1 MRYLSRIILIQSAHV
16 PYAEIN
22 LDGNVHFIGTQ
33 GVGKTTLLRAILF
46 FYNADKLKLGIQK
59 EKKPFDAFY
68 FEYPNSYIIY
78 EVMRENGPFFIVA
91 FKYQGRVAF
100 RFVDTGYRKE
110 YFVNS
115 IGEVYSDWSAIKN
128 AIGKDVYCSG
138 IVDIYENYRDII
150 YGNRR
155 AVKPQMYRFA
165 LSESSNYQNIPR
177 TIQNVFMNSKLDA
190 DEIKRTII
198 SSLDDDEAFVDLT
211 YYRSQVAS
219 FEQQFKDISVWYKK
233 DARGQVEIRNLAD
246 KVNAKYRDLL
256 ALGASIRETCS
267 QLRYAF
273 RRDSEALPEILHSLT
288 EHSEEYNRQMR
299 LISEEE
305 GKHNKQQQELNREIG
320 ALDGKLKEIKKLR
333 ARYESIEIQK
343 IIQLV
348 ESEEGL
354 KAQVEGYR
362 SEKDILSKTS
372 EDISLR
378 YKLLLDQL
386 RLTYKEQIN
395 VVSLRKNTL
404 KADHDKAI
412 VAAQEHQV
420 RAKDSVLVQY
430 EADLSAVKEA
440 LLSINLEQERLK
452 ARLDSIVKSRPLQ
465 DKVDEIRELIRNQ
478 EQLSAAK
485 NQEKVHIKFVEET
498 LIKDCEKE
506 LEKLESEYQA
516 KIRVLK
522 SESEHLQKQVDH
534 YNDLLKKSDG
544 SLYQWLEDNMPHWK
558 DNIGMIAD
566 EESILYNTGLS
577 PKKSKDGGS
586 SFYGVSLDLSSVQR
600 EILSP
605 SDCMTKVSELKA
617 KIDALRN
624 EERRLYE
631 ENESDRS
638 AVQKKYNLKL
648 RSEKDKLHDVEVILS
663 SIPTSVKNLNVRL
676 SDALAEES
684 IVKDREKA
692 TVLAQLDASQAQLSG
707 MLQQEKNLQEQ
718 KSAKL
723 TRLEKE
729 LRNRVKEIQD
739 VYDEQL
745 SELTATE
752 NKLEKE
758 YGAKAEEIALRQQG
772 ELKGNGV
779 DIEAFDEISRRISS
793 LETVLRRIND
803 SRKDYYAYQTHKA
816 ELFDREPEM
825 KQNKSNLETK
835 LRDLE
840 GKFAM
845 RHQQLKARATIIS
858 DRIGDLKSQQTI
870 IQEGISEYNKFIADQ
885 HFCPME
891 MGLAGELKT
900 NDPLMDVLNRIR
912 GLIIDRRDQKDVFRT
927 CVNKFKGHFSAQ
939 NTFNFK
945 THLESEEDYMEF
957 ARELCDFIDNAKIEE
972 YKTRISDR
980 YGEILQ
986 RVAKEIGYLM
996 EHSHQIEKVIA
1007 DINADFRDKNFTGVI
1022 KKIALR
1028 SRQSNDHLMQLFL
1041 RIYRFVEEYGF
1052 SIGEYNLFSND
1063 KDATTEAIIENLF
1076 AFAKVLTQNDKIKV
1090 LSLSDT
1096 FRLEF
1101 QIIENDND
1109 TGWVEKIANVGSD
1122 GTDILVKAMINIM
1135 LLNVFKTKISR
1146 KFGDF
1151 SLHCMMDEIGK
1162 LHPTNVK
1169 GILEFA
1175 NMRNIRLINSSPMT
1189 YNVSEYKYTYLMSK
1203 DSNSYTSVVPLIA
1216 RI

>member
-1 MRYLSRIILIQSAHV
+1 MRYLNRIVFIHSAHV

-219 FEQQFKDISVWYKK
+219 FEQQFNDISVWYKK

-256 ALGASIRETCS
+256 ALGESIREACS

-320 ALDGKLKEIKKLR
+320 ALDGKLKEVKKLR

-354 KAQVEGYR
+354 KSQVEGYR

-395 VVSLRKNTL
+395 AVSLRKNTL
-404 KADHDKAI
+404 KSEQDNAI
-412 VAAQEHQV
+412 VAAQERQI
-420 RAKDSVLVQY
+420 RAKDSILIQY
-430 EADLSAVKEA
+430 ETDLSAIKET
-440 LLSINLEQERLK
+440 LQSIYPEIERLK
-452 ARLDSIVKSRPLQ
+452 ARLESIEKSHPLQ
-465 DKVDEIRELIRNQ
+465 DKVDDIREQIKTQ
-478 EQLSAAK
+478 EQLSVAK
-485 NQEKVHIKFVEET
+485 TQEKAHVKFVIDT

-506 LEKLESEYQA
+506 LEKIESEYQA
-516 KIRVLK
+516 KIRELK
-522 SESEHLQKQVDH
+522 IGSEDLQKQVDH
-534 YNDLLKKSDG
+534 YNDLLRKSDG
-544 SLYQWLEDNMPHWK
+544 SFYRWLEDNMPHWK

-577 PKKSKDGGS
+577 PKRSKDGGS
-586 SFYGVSLDLSSVQR
+586 SFYGISLDLSSVQR
-600 EILSP
+600 DILSP
-605 SDCMTKVSELKA
+605 ADCVKKVSELQA
-617 KIDALRN
+617 KIEVSKN

-631 ENESDRS
+631 ENEADKSG
-638 AVQKKYNLKL
+638 VQKKCNLKL
-648 RSEKDKLHDVEVILS
+648 RSEKDKLHDIEVILS
-663 SIPTSVKNLNVRL
+663 SIPTRIKNLNVKL
-676 SDALAEES
+676 SDVLAEEAA
-684 IVKDREKA
+684 IKEKEKA
-692 TVLAQLDASQAQLSG
+692 AVQARLDASQEQLSG
-707 MLQQEKNLQEQ
+707 LQQNEKNLQEK

-723 TRLEKE
+723 AKLEKE
-729 LRNRVKEIQD
+729 LKSRVKEIENA
-739 VYDEQL
+739 YISQL
-745 SELTATE
+745 SEVTAM
-752 NKLEKE
+752 EKE
-758 YGAKAEEIALRQQG
+758 IEKEHESKGNEIALRQQE
-772 ELKGNGV
+772 ELKGKGV
-779 DIEAFDEISRRISS
+779 DIKAFDEISRKISS

-835 LRDLE
+835 LRDLD

-845 RHQQLKARATIIS
+845 RHQQLKARAAIIS
-858 DRIGDLKSQQTI
+858 DRISDLKSQQAL
-870 IQEGISEYNKFIADQ
+870 IQDGISQYNQFIADH

-891 MGLAGELKT
+891 MSLAGEHKT
-900 NDPLMDVLNRIR
+900 NDPLMDILNRIR
-912 GLIIDRRDQKDVFRT
+912 GLIVDRRDQKDVFRT
-927 CVNKFKGHFSAQ
+927 CVNRFKGQFSAQ

-945 THLESEEDYMEF
+945 TYLESEEDYMEF
-957 ARELCDFIDNAKIEE
+957 ARDLCDFIDNAKIEE
-972 YKTRISDR
+972 YKT
-980 YGEILQ
+980 
-986 RVAKEIGYLM
+986 
-996 EHSHQIEKVIA
+996 
-1007 DINADFRDKNFTGVI
+1007 
-1022 KKIALR
+1022 
-1028 SRQSNDHLMQLFL
+1028 
-1041 RIYRFVEEYGF
+1041 
-1052 SIGEYNLFSND
+1052 
-1063 KDATTEAIIENLF
+1063 
-1076 AFAKVLTQNDKIKV
+1076 
-1090 LSLSDT
+1090 
-1096 FRLEF
+1096 
-1101 QIIENDND
+1101 
-1109 TGWVEKIANVGSD
+1109 
-1122 GTDILVKAMINIM
+1122 
-1135 LLNVFKTKISR
+1135 
-1146 KFGDF
+1146 
-1151 SLHCMMDEIGK
+1151 
-1162 LHPTNVK
+1162 
-1169 GILEFA
+1169 
-1175 NMRNIRLINSSPMT
+1175 
-1189 YNVSEYKYTYLMSK
+1189 
-1203 DSNSYTSVVPLIA
+1203 
-1216 RI
+1216 

>member
-1 MRYLSRIILIQSAHV
+1 MRYLSRIIFIQSAHV

-46 FYNADKLKLGIQK
+46 FYNADKLKLGIHK

-115 IGEVYSDWSAIKN
+115 IGEVCSDWSAIKN

-256 ALGASIRETCS
+256 ALGASIREACS

-343 IIQLV
+343 IIKLV

-395 VVSLRKNTL
+395 AVSLRKNTL
-404 KADHDKAI
+404 KSERDNAI
-412 VAAQEHQV
+412 VAAQEQQI
-420 RAKDSVLVQY
+420 RAKDSILIQY
-430 EADLSAVKEA
+430 ETDLSAIKES
-440 LLSINLEQERLK
+440 LQSIYPEIERLK
-452 ARLDSIVKSRPLQ
+452 ARLESIEKSHPLQ
-465 DKVDEIRELIRNQ
+465 DKVDDIREQIKTQ

-485 NQEKVHIKFVEET
+485 TQEKAHVKFVIDT

-506 LEKLESEYQA
+506 LEKIESEYQA
-516 KIRVLK
+516 KIRELK
-522 SESEHLQKQVDH
+522 IGSEDLQKQVDH
-534 YNDLLKKSDG
+534 YNDLLRKSDG
-544 SLYQWLEDNMPHWK
+544 SLYRWLEDNMPHWK

-577 PKKSKDGGS
+577 PKRSKDGGS
-586 SFYGVSLDLSSVQR
+586 SFYGISLDLSSVQR
-600 EILSP
+600 DILSP
-605 SDCMTKVSELKA
+605 ADCVKKVSELQA
-617 KIDALRN
+617 KIEVSKN

-631 ENESDRS
+631 ENEADKSG
-638 AVQKKYNLKL
+638 VQKKCNLKL
-648 RSEKDKLHDVEVILS
+648 RSEKDKLHDIEVILS
-663 SIPTSVKNLNVRL
+663 SIPTRIKNLNVRL
-676 SDALAEES
+676 SDVLAEEAA
-684 IVKDREKA
+684 IKEKEKA
-692 TVLAQLDASQAQLSG
+692 AVQARLDASQEQLSG
-707 MLQQEKNLQEQ
+707 LQQNEKNLQEK

-723 TRLEKE
+723 AKLEKE
-729 LRNRVKEIQD
+729 LKSRVKEIENA
-739 VYDEQL
+739 YISQL
-745 SELTATE
+745 SEVTAM
-752 NKLEKE
+752 EKE
-758 YGAKAEEIALRQQG
+758 IEKEHESKENEIALRQQE

-779 DIEAFDEISRRISS
+779 DIDAFDEISRKIGS

-835 LRDLE
+835 LRDLD

-845 RHQQLKARATIIS
+845 RHQQLKARAAIIS
-858 DRIGDLKSQQTI
+858 DRISDLKSKQAL
-870 IQEGISEYNKFIADQ
+870 IQDGISQYNQFIADQ

-891 MGLAGELKT
+891 MSLAGEYKT
-900 NDPLMDVLNRIR
+900 NDPLMDILNRIR
-912 GLIIDRRDQKDVFRT
+912 GLIVDRRDQKDLFRT
-927 CVNKFKGHFSAQ
+927 CVNKFKGQFSAQ

-957 ARELCDFIDNAKIEE
+957 ARDLCDFIDNAKIEE

-986 RVAKEIGYLM
+986 RVA
-996 EHSHQIEKVIA
+996 
-1007 DINADFRDKNFTGVI
+1007 
-1022 KKIALR
+1022 
-1028 SRQSNDHLMQLFL
+1028 
-1041 RIYRFVEEYGF
+1041 
-1052 SIGEYNLFSND
+1052 
-1063 KDATTEAIIENLF
+1063 
-1076 AFAKVLTQNDKIKV
+1076 
-1090 LSLSDT
+1090 
-1096 FRLEF
+1096 
-1101 QIIENDND
+1101 
-1109 TGWVEKIANVGSD
+1109 
-1122 GTDILVKAMINIM
+1122 
-1135 LLNVFKTKISR
+1135 
-1146 KFGDF
+1146 
-1151 SLHCMMDEIGK
+1151 
-1162 LHPTNVK
+1162 
-1169 GILEFA
+1169 
-1175 NMRNIRLINSSPMT
+1175 
-1189 YNVSEYKYTYLMSK
+1189 
-1203 DSNSYTSVVPLIA
+1203 
-1216 RI
+1216 

>member
-1 MRYLSRIILIQSAHV
+1 MRYLSRIVFIQSAHV

-246 KVNAKYRDLL
+246 KVNEKYRDLL
-256 ALGASIRETCS
+256 ALGVSIREACS

-386 RLTYKEQIN
+386 HLTYKEQIN
-395 VVSLRKNTL
+395 AVSLRKNTL
-404 KADHDKAI
+404 KSEQDNAI
-412 VAAQEHQV
+412 VAAQEQQI
-420 RAKDSVLVQY
+420 RAKDSILIQY
-430 EADLSAVKEA
+430 ETDLSAIKET
-440 LLSINLEQERLK
+440 LQSIYPEIERLK
-452 ARLDSIVKSRPLQ
+452 ARLESIEKSHPLQ
-465 DKVDEIRELIRNQ
+465 DKVDDIREQIRTQ

-485 NQEKVHIKFVEET
+485 TQEKAHVKFVIDT

-506 LEKLESEYQA
+506 LEKIESEYHA
-516 KIRVLK
+516 KIRELK
-522 SESEHLQKQVDH
+522 SGSEDLQKQVDH
-534 YNDLLKKSDG
+534 YNDLLRKSDG
-544 SLYQWLEDNMPHWK
+544 SLYRWLEDNMPHWR
-558 DNIGMIAD
+558 DNIGKIAD

-577 PKKSKDGGS
+577 PKRSKDGGS
-586 SFYGVSLDLSSVQR
+586 SFYGISLDLSSVQR
-600 EILSP
+600 DILSP
-605 SDCMTKVSELKA
+605 ADCVKKVSELQA
-617 KIDALRN
+617 KIEVLKN
-624 EERRLYE
+624 EEHRLYE
-631 ENESDRS
+631 ENEADKSG
-638 AVQKKYNLKL
+638 AQKKFNLKL
-648 RSEKDKLHDVEVILS
+648 RSEKDKMHDIEVILS
-663 SIPTSVKNLNVRL
+663 SIPTRVKNLNVRL
-676 SDALAEES
+676 SDVLAEEAA
-684 IVKDREKA
+684 IKEKEKVA
-692 TVLAQLDASQAQLSG
+692 VQARLDASLAQLSD
-707 MLQQEKNLQEQ
+707 LQQNEKNLQEK

-723 TRLEKE
+723 AKLEKE
-729 LRNRVKEIQD
+729 LKSRVKEIENA
-739 VYDEQL
+739 YISQL
-745 SELTATE
+745 SEVTAM
-752 NKLEKE
+752 EKE
-758 YGAKAEEIALRQQG
+758 IDKEYESKENEIALRQQE
-772 ELKGNGV
+772 ELKGKGV
-779 DIEAFDEISRRISS
+779 DIKAFDEISRKISS

-825 KQNKSNLETK
+825 KQNKSNHETK
-835 LRDLE
+835 LRDLD

-845 RHQQLKARATIIS
+845 RHQQLKARAAIIS
-858 DRIGDLKSQQTI
+858 DRISELKSQQAL
-870 IQEGISEYNKFIADQ
+870 IQDGFSQYNQFIADQ

-891 MGLAGELKT
+891 MSLAGEHKT
-900 NDPLMDVLNRIR
+900 NDPLIDLLNRIR
-912 GLIIDRRDQKDVFRT
+912 GLIVDRRDQKDVFRT
-927 CVNKFKGHFSAQ
+927 CVNRFKGQFSAQ

-945 THLESEEDYMEF
+945 TYLESEEDYMEF
-957 ARELCDFIDNAKIEE
+957 ARDLCDFIDNAKIEE

-1028 SRQSNDHLMQLFL
+1028 SRQSNDQLMQLFL
-1041 RIYRFVEEYGF
+1041 RIYRFVEDYGF
-1052 SIGEYNLFSND
+1052 SIGEYNLFSNY

-1076 AFAKVLTQNDKIKV
+1076 AFARVLTQNDKIKA

-1109 TGWVEKIANVGSD
+1109 TGWIEKIANVGSD

-1203 DSNSYTSVVPLIA
+1203 DSDSYTSVVPLIA

>member
-1 MRYLSRIILIQSAHV
+1 MRYLNRIVFIHSAHV

-91 FKYQGRVAF
+91 FKCQGRVAF

-115 IGEVYSDWSAIKN
+115 IGEVCSDWSAIKN

-256 ALGASIRETCS
+256 ALGASIREACS

-343 IIQLV
+343 IIKLV

-395 VVSLRKNTL
+395 AVSLRKNTL
-404 KADHDKAI
+404 KSEQDNAI
-412 VAAQEHQV
+412 VAAQEQQI
-420 RAKDSVLVQY
+420 RAKDSILIQY
-430 EADLSAVKEA
+430 ETDLSVIKET
-440 LLSINLEQERLK
+440 LQSIYPEIERLK
-452 ARLDSIVKSRPLQ
+452 ARLESIEKSHPLQ
-465 DKVDEIRELIRNQ
+465 DKVDDIREQIKTQ

-485 NQEKVHIKFVEET
+485 TQEKAHVKFVIDT

-522 SESEHLQKQVDH
+522 NESEDLQKQVEH

-577 PKKSKDGGS
+577 PKRSKDGGS
-586 SFYGVSLDLSSVQR
+586 SFYGISLDLSSVQR
-600 EILSP
+600 DILSP
-605 SDCMTKVSELKA
+605 ADCVKKVSELQA
-617 KIDALRN
+617 KIEVSKN

-631 ENESDRS
+631 ENEADKSG
-638 AVQKKYNLKL
+638 VQKKCNLKL
-648 RSEKDKLHDVEVILS
+648 RSEKDKLHDIEVILS
-663 SIPTSVKNLNVRL
+663 SIPTRIKNLNVRL
-676 SDALAEES
+676 SDVLAEEAA
-684 IVKDREKA
+684 IKEKEKA
-692 TVLAQLDASQAQLSG
+692 AVQARLDASQEQLSG
-707 MLQQEKNLQEQ
+707 LQQNEKNLQEK

-723 TRLEKE
+723 
-729 LRNRVKEIQD
+729 
-739 VYDEQL
+739 
-745 SELTATE
+745 A
-752 NKLEKE
+752 KLEKE
-758 YGAKAEEIALRQQG
+758 R
-772 ELKGNGV
+772 
-779 DIEAFDEISRRISS
+779 D
-793 LETVLRRIND
+793 TC
-803 SRKDYYAYQTHKA
+803 
-816 ELFDREPEM
+816 
-825 KQNKSNLETK
+825 K
-835 LRDLE
+835 LPW
-840 GKFAM
+840 
-845 RHQQLKARATIIS
+845 H
-858 DRIGDLKSQQTI
+858 
-870 IQEGISEYNKFIADQ
+870 
-885 HFCPME
+885 
-891 MGLAGELKT
+891 
-900 NDPLMDVLNRIR
+900 
-912 GLIIDRRDQKDVFRT
+912 
-927 CVNKFKGHFSAQ
+927 
-939 NTFNFK
+939 
-945 THLESEEDYMEF
+945 
-957 ARELCDFIDNAKIEE
+957 
-972 YKTRISDR
+972 
-980 YGEILQ
+980 
-986 RVAKEIGYLM
+986 
-996 EHSHQIEKVIA
+996 
-1007 DINADFRDKNFTGVI
+1007 
-1022 KKIALR
+1022 
-1028 SRQSNDHLMQLFL
+1028 
-1041 RIYRFVEEYGF
+1041 
-1052 SIGEYNLFSND
+1052 
-1063 KDATTEAIIENLF
+1063 
-1076 AFAKVLTQNDKIKV
+1076 
-1090 LSLSDT
+1090 
-1096 FRLEF
+1096 
-1101 QIIENDND
+1101 
-1109 TGWVEKIANVGSD
+1109 NV
-1122 GTDILVKAMINIM
+1122 T
-1135 LLNVFKTKISR
+1135 
-1146 KFGDF
+1146 
-1151 SLHCMMDEIGK
+1151 
-1162 LHPTNVK
+1162 
-1169 GILEFA
+1169 
-1175 NMRNIRLINSSPMT
+1175 
-1189 YNVSEYKYTYLMSK
+1189 
-1203 DSNSYTSVVPLIA
+1203 
-1216 RI
+1216 

>member
-1 MRYLSRIILIQSAHV
+1 MRYLNRIVFIHSAHV

-128 AIGKDVYCSG
+128 AIGKEVYCSG

-256 ALGASIRETCS
+256 ALGESIREACS

-320 ALDGKLKEIKKLR
+320 ALDGKLKEIKILR

-395 VVSLRKNTL
+395 AVSLRKNTL
-404 KADHDKAI
+404 KSEQDNAI
-412 VAAQEHQV
+412 VAAQERQI
-420 RAKDSVLVQY
+420 RAKDSILIQY
-430 EADLSAVKEA
+430 ETDLSAIKET
-440 LLSINLEQERLK
+440 LQSIYPEIERLK
-452 ARLDSIVKSRPLQ
+452 ARLESIEKSHPLQ
-465 DKVDEIRELIRNQ
+465 DKVDDIREQIKTQ

-485 NQEKVHIKFVEET
+485 TQEKAHVKFVIDT

-506 LEKLESEYQA
+506 LEKIESEYQA
-516 KIRVLK
+516 KIRELK
-522 SESEHLQKQVDH
+522 IGSEDLQKQVDH
-534 YNDLLKKSDG
+534 YNDLLRKSDG
-544 SLYQWLEDNMPHWK
+544 SLYRWLEDNIPHWK

-577 PKKSKDGGS
+577 PKRSKDGGS
-586 SFYGVSLDLSSVQR
+586 SFYGISLDLSSVQR
-600 EILSP
+600 DILSP
-605 SDCMTKVSELKA
+605 ADCVKKVSELQA
-617 KIDALRN
+617 KIEVSKN

-631 ENESDRS
+631 ENEADKSG
-638 AVQKKYNLKL
+638 VQKKCNLKL
-648 RSEKDKLHDVEVILS
+648 RSEKDKLHDIEVILS
-663 SIPTSVKNLNVRL
+663 SIPTRIKNLNVRL
-676 SDALAEES
+676 SDVLAEEAA
-684 IVKDREKA
+684 IKEKEKA
-692 TVLAQLDASQAQLSG
+692 AVQARLDASQEQLSG
-707 MLQQEKNLQEQ
+707 LQQNEKNLQEK

-723 TRLEKE
+723 AKLEKE
-729 LRNRVKEIQD
+729 LKSRVKEIENA
-739 VYDEQL
+739 YISQL
-745 SELTATE
+745 SEVTAI
-752 NKLEKE
+752 EKE
-758 YGAKAEEIALRQQG
+758 IEKEHESKGNEIALRQQE
-772 ELKGNGV
+772 ELKGKGV
-779 DIEAFDEISRRISS
+779 DIKAFDEISRKISS

-835 LRDLE
+835 LRDLD

-845 RHQQLKARATIIS
+845 RHQQLKARAAIIS
-858 DRIGDLKSQQTI
+858 DRISDLKSQQAL
-870 IQEGISEYNKFIADQ
+870 IQDGISQYNQFIADQ

-891 MGLAGELKT
+891 MSLAGEHKT
-900 NDPLMDVLNRIR
+900 NDPLMDILNRIR
-912 GLIIDRRDQKDVFRT
+912 GLIVDRRDQKDVFRT
-927 CVNKFKGHFSAQ
+927 CVNRFKGQFSAQ

-945 THLESEEDYMEF
+945 TYLESEEDYMEF
-957 ARELCDFIDNAKIEE
+957 ARDLCDFIDNAKIEE

-996 EHSHQIEKVIA
+996 DHSYQIEKVIA

-1028 SRQSNDHLMQLFL
+1028 SRQSNDQLMQLFL

-1052 SIGEYNLFSND
+1052 SIGEYNLFSSD

-1076 AFAKVLTQNDKIKV
+1076 AFARVLIQNDKIKA

-1109 TGWVEKIANVGSD
+1109 TGWIEKIANVGSD

-1203 DSNSYTSVVPLIA
+1203 DANSYTSVVPLIA

>member
-1 MRYLSRIILIQSAHV
+1 MRYLSRIVFIQSAHV

-100 RFVDTGYRKE
+100 RFVDTGYMKE

-128 AIGKDVYCSG
+128 EIGKDVYSSG

-219 FEQQFKDISVWYKK
+219 FEHQFKDISVWYKK
-233 DARGQVEIRNLAD
+233 DSRGQVEIRNLAD

-256 ALGASIRETCS
+256 ALGVSIREACS

-273 RRDSEALPEILHSLT
+273 GRDSEALPEILHTLT
-288 EHSEEYNRQMR
+288 EQSEEYNRQIR

-305 GKHNKQQQELNREIG
+305 GKHNKQQQDINREIG

-333 ARYESIEIQK
+333 AHYESIEIQK

-362 SEKDILSKTS
+362 SERDILSKTS

-386 RLTYKEQIN
+386 NLTHREQLN
-395 VVSLRKNTL
+395 VVSLRKNML
-404 KADHDKAI
+404 ESEHDKAI
-412 VAAQEHQV
+412 IAAHQQQV
-420 RAKDSVLVQY
+420 RAKDYVLVQY
-430 EADLSAVKEA
+430 ETDSHAVNEA
-440 LLSINLEQERLK
+440 MHSTYLELERLK
-452 ARLDSIVKSRPLQ
+452 ARLDLIEKSHPMQ
-465 DKVDEIRELIRNQ
+465 DKVEDIREQIRIQ

-485 NQEKVHIKFVEET
+485 TQEKAHVKFVIDT
-498 LIKDCEKE
+498 LMKDCHKE
-506 LEKLESEYQA
+506 LEKIESGYQA
-516 KIRVLK
+516 RIRELK
-522 SESEHLQKQVDH
+522 SESEDLLRQVDH
-534 YNDLLKKSDG
+534 YSILLKKSDG
-544 SLYQWLEDNMPHWK
+544 SLYQWLEGNMPHWR

-577 PKKSKDGGS
+577 PMKSKNGGS

-600 EILSP
+600 DILSP
-605 SDCMTKVSELKA
+605 SDCMNKVSELKA
-617 KIDALRN
+617 KIEALKN
-624 EERRLYE
+624 EEHRLYE
-631 ENESDRS
+631 ENETYKSG
-638 AVQKKYNLKL
+638 VQKKYNLRL
-648 RSEKDKLHDVEVILS
+648 RSEKDKLHDIEVILS
-663 SIPTSVKNLNVRL
+663 SIPTIVKNLNVRL
-676 SDALAEES
+676 SDALAEETA
-684 IVKDREKA
+684 VKEKEKA
-692 TVLAQLDASQAQLSG
+692 AVQAQLDASQAQLSG
-707 MLQQEKNLQEQ
+707 LQQKEKNIQEQ
-718 KSAKL
+718 KIARL
-723 TRLEKE
+723 TKLEKE
-729 LRNRVKEIQD
+729 LKGRLKEIQTIH
-739 VYDEQL
+739 DEKL
-745 SELTATE
+745 FEMKAME
-752 NKLEKE
+752 KELEKE
-758 YGAKAEEIALRQQG
+758 YESKANEIALRQQE
-772 ELKGNGV
+772 ELKGSGV
-779 DIEAFDEISRRISS
+779 DIKAFDEISRKISS
-793 LETVLRRIND
+793 VEALLRRISD
-803 SRKDYYAYQTHKA
+803 SRKEYYAYLTHKA

-825 KQNKSNLETK
+825 KRNKSDLETK
-835 LRDLE
+835 LHDLD

-845 RHQQLKARATIIS
+845 RHQQLKAKSAIIS
-858 DRIGDLKSQQTI
+858 DRIADLKSKQAM
-870 IQEGISEYNKFIADQ
+870 IQEGISQFNQFIADQ

-891 MGLAGELKT
+891 MSLAGELKT

-912 GLIIDRRDQKDVFRT
+912 GLIVDRRDQKDIFRT
-927 CVNKFKGHFSAQ
+927 CVNRFKGQFTAQ

-945 THLESEEDYMEF
+945 TYLESEEDYMEF
-957 ARELCDFIDNAKIEE
+957 ARDLCDFIDNAKIEE

-1028 SRQSNDHLMQLFL
+1028 SRQSNDPLMQLFL

-1063 KDATTEAIIENLF
+1063 KDATSEAIIENLF
-1076 AFAKVLTQNDKIKV
+1076 AFAKVLTQNDKIKA

-1109 TGWVEKIANVGSD
+1109 TGWIEKIANVGSD

-1203 DSNSYTSVVPLIA
+1203 DSDSYTSVVPLIA

>member
-1 MRYLSRIILIQSAHV
+1 MRYLNRIVFIHSAHV

-59 EKKPFDAFY
+59 VKKPFDAFY

-256 ALGASIRETCS
+256 ALGESIREACS

-395 VVSLRKNTL
+395 AVSLRKNTL
-404 KADHDKAI
+404 KSEQDNAI
-412 VAAQEHQV
+412 VAAQERQI
-420 RAKDSVLVQY
+420 RAKDSILIQY
-430 EADLSAVKEA
+430 ETDLSAIKET
-440 LLSINLEQERLK
+440 LQSIYPEIERLK
-452 ARLDSIVKSRPLQ
+452 ARLESIEKSHPLQ
-465 DKVDEIRELIRNQ
+465 DKVDDIREQIKTQ

-485 NQEKVHIKFVEET
+485 TQEKAHVKFVIDT

-506 LEKLESEYQA
+506 LEKIESEYQA
-516 KIRVLK
+516 KIRELK
-522 SESEHLQKQVDH
+522 IGSEDLQKQVDH
-534 YNDLLKKSDG
+534 YNDLLRKSDG
-544 SLYQWLEDNMPHWK
+544 SLYRWLEDNIPHWK

-577 PKKSKDGGS
+577 PKRSKDGGS
-586 SFYGVSLDLSSVQR
+586 SFYGISLDLSSVQR
-600 EILSP
+600 DILSP
-605 SDCMTKVSELKA
+605 ADCVKKVSELQA
-617 KIDALRN
+617 KIEVSKN

-631 ENESDRS
+631 ENEADKSG
-638 AVQKKYNLKL
+638 VQKKCNLKL
-648 RSEKDKLHDVEVILS
+648 RSEKDKLHDIEVILS
-663 SIPTSVKNLNVRL
+663 SIPTRIKNLNVRL
-676 SDALAEES
+676 SDVLAEEAA
-684 IVKDREKA
+684 IKEKEKA
-692 TVLAQLDASQAQLSG
+692 AVQARLDASQEQLSG
-707 MLQQEKNLQEQ
+707 LQQNEKNLQEK

-723 TRLEKE
+723 AKLEKE
-729 LRNRVKEIQD
+729 LKSRVKEIENA
-739 VYDEQL
+739 YISQL
-745 SELTATE
+745 SEVTAM
-752 NKLEKE
+752 EKE
-758 YGAKAEEIALRQQG
+758 IEKEHESKGNEIALRQQE
-772 ELKGNGV
+772 ELKGKGV
-779 DIEAFDEISRRISS
+779 DIKAFDEISRKISS

-835 LRDLE
+835 LRDLD

-845 RHQQLKARATIIS
+845 RHQQLKARAAIIS
-858 DRIGDLKSQQTI
+858 DRISDLKSQQAL
-870 IQEGISEYNKFIADQ
+870 IQDGISQYNQFIADQ

-891 MGLAGELKT
+891 MSLAGEHKT
-900 NDPLMDVLNRIR
+900 NDPLMDILTRIR
-912 GLIIDRRDQKDVFRT
+912 GLIVDRRDQKDVFRT
-927 CVNKFKGHFSAQ
+927 CVNRFKGQFSAQ

-945 THLESEEDYMEF
+945 TYLESEEDYMEF
-957 ARELCDFIDNAKIEE
+957 ARDLCDFIDNAKIEE

-996 EHSHQIEKVIA
+996 EHSYQIEKVIA

-1028 SRQSNDHLMQLFL
+1028 SRQSNDQLMQLFL

-1052 SIGEYNLFSND
+1052 SIGEYNLFSSD

-1076 AFAKVLTQNDKIKV
+1076 AFARVLTQNDKIKA
-1090 LSLSDT
+1090 LALSDT

-1109 TGWVEKIANVGSD
+1109 TGWIEKIANVGSD

-1203 DSNSYTSVVPLIA
+1203 DANSYTSVVPLIA

>member
-1 MRYLSRIILIQSAHV
+1 MRYLNRIVFIHSAHV

-256 ALGASIRETCS
+256 ALGESIREACS

-395 VVSLRKNTL
+395 AVSLRKNTL
-404 KADHDKAI
+404 KSEQDNAI
-412 VAAQEHQV
+412 VAAQERQI
-420 RAKDSVLVQY
+420 RAKDSILIQY
-430 EADLSAVKEA
+430 ETDLSAIKET
-440 LLSINLEQERLK
+440 LQSIYPEIERLK
-452 ARLDSIVKSRPLQ
+452 ARLESIEKSHPLQ
-465 DKVDEIRELIRNQ
+465 DKVDDIREQIKTQ

-485 NQEKVHIKFVEET
+485 TQEKEHVKFVIDT
-498 LIKDCEKE
+498 LIKDSEKE
-506 LEKLESEYQA
+506 LEKIESEYQA
-516 KIRVLK
+516 KIRELK
-522 SESEHLQKQVDH
+522 IGAEDLQKQVDH
-534 YNDLLKKSDG
+534 YNDLLRKSDG
-544 SLYQWLEDNMPHWK
+544 SLYRWLEDNMPHWK

-577 PKKSKDGGS
+577 PKRSKDGGS
-586 SFYGVSLDLSSVQR
+586 SFYGISLDLSFVQR
-600 EILSP
+600 DILSP
-605 SDCMTKVSELKA
+605 ADCVKKVSELQA
-617 KIDALRN
+617 KIEVSKN

-631 ENESDRS
+631 ENEADKSG
-638 AVQKKYNLKL
+638 VQKKCNLKL
-648 RSEKDKLHDVEVILS
+648 RSEKDKLHDIEVILS
-663 SIPTSVKNLNVRL
+663 SIPTRIKNLNVRL
-676 SDALAEES
+676 SDVLAEEAA
-684 IVKDREKA
+684 IKEKEKA
-692 TVLAQLDASQAQLSG
+692 AVQARLDASQEQLSG
-707 MLQQEKNLQEQ
+707 LQQNEKNLQEK

-723 TRLEKE
+723 AKLEKE
-729 LRNRVKEIQD
+729 LKSRVKEIENA
-739 VYDEQL
+739 YISQL
-745 SELTATE
+745 SEVTAM
-752 NKLEKE
+752 EKE
-758 YGAKAEEIALRQQG
+758 IEMEHESKGNEIALRQQE
-772 ELKGNGV
+772 ELKGQGV
-779 DIEAFDEISRRISS
+779 DIKAFDEISRKISS

-835 LRDLE
+835 LRDLDS
-840 GKFAM
+840 KFAM
-845 RHQQLKARATIIS
+845 RHQQLKARAAIIS
-858 DRIGDLKSQQTI
+858 DRISDLKSQQAL
-870 IQEGISEYNKFIADQ
+870 IQDGISQYNQFIADQ

-891 MGLAGELKT
+891 MSLAGEHKT
-900 NDPLMDVLNRIR
+900 NDPLMDILNRIR
-912 GLIIDRRDQKDVFRT
+912 GLIVDRRDQKDVFRT
-927 CVNKFKGHFSAQ
+927 CVNRFKGQFSAQ

-945 THLESEEDYMEF
+945 TYLESEEDYMEF
-957 ARELCDFIDNAKIEE
+957 ARDLCDFIDNAKIEE

-996 EHSHQIEKVIA
+996 EHSYQIEKVIA

-1028 SRQSNDHLMQLFL
+1028 SRQSNDQLMQLFL

-1052 SIGEYNLFSND
+1052 SIGEYNLFSSD
-1063 KDATTEAIIENLF
+1063 KDATIEAIIENLF
-1076 AFAKVLTQNDKIKV
+1076 AFARVLTQNDKIKA

-1109 TGWVEKIANVGSD
+1109 TGWIEKIANVGSD

-1203 DSNSYTSVVPLIA
+1203 DANSYTSVVPLIA

>member
-1 MRYLSRIILIQSAHV
+1 MRYLNRIVFIHSAHV

-46 FYNADKLKLGIQK
+46 FYNADKLKLGIHK

-115 IGEVYSDWSAIKN
+115 IGEVCSDWSAIKN

-256 ALGASIRETCS
+256 ALGASIREACS

-288 EHSEEYNRQMR
+288 EHSEEYNRRMR

-395 VVSLRKNTL
+395 AVSLRKNTL
-404 KADHDKAI
+404 KSERDNAI
-412 VAAQEHQV
+412 VAAQEQQI
-420 RAKDSVLVQY
+420 RAKDSILIQY
-430 EADLSAVKEA
+430 ETDLSAIKET
-440 LLSINLEQERLK
+440 LQSIYPEIERLK
-452 ARLDSIVKSRPLQ
+452 ARLESIEKSHPLQ
-465 DKVDEIRELIRNQ
+465 DKVDDIREQIKTQ

-485 NQEKVHIKFVEET
+485 TQEKAHVKFVIDT

-506 LEKLESEYQA
+506 LEKIESEYQA
-516 KIRVLK
+516 KIRELK
-522 SESEHLQKQVDH
+522 IGSEDLQKQVDH
-534 YNDLLKKSDG
+534 YNDLLRKSDG
-544 SLYQWLEDNMPHWK
+544 SLYRWLEDNMPHWK

-577 PKKSKDGGS
+577 PKRSKDGGS
-586 SFYGVSLDLSSVQR
+586 SFYGISLDLSSVQR
-600 EILSP
+600 DILSP
-605 SDCMTKVSELKA
+605 ADCVKKVSELQA
-617 KIDALRN
+617 KIEVSKN

-631 ENESDRS
+631 ENEADKSG
-638 AVQKKYNLKL
+638 VQKKCNLKL
-648 RSEKDKLHDVEVILS
+648 RSEKDKLHDIEVILS
-663 SIPTSVKNLNVRL
+663 SIPTRIKNLNVRL
-676 SDALAEES
+676 SNVLAEEAA
-684 IVKDREKA
+684 IKEKEKA
-692 TVLAQLDASQAQLSG
+692 AVQARLDASQEQLSG
-707 MLQQEKNLQEQ
+707 LQQNEKNLQEK

-723 TRLEKE
+723 AKLEKE
-729 LRNRVKEIQD
+729 LKSRVKEIENA
-739 VYDEQL
+739 YISQL
-745 SELTATE
+745 SEVTAM
-752 NKLEKE
+752 EKE
-758 YGAKAEEIALRQQG
+758 IEKEHESKENEIALRQQE

-779 DIEAFDEISRRISS
+779 DIEAFDEISRKIGS

-835 LRDLE
+835 LRDLD

-891 MGLAGELKT
+891 MGLAAELKT

-1063 KDATTEAIIENLF
+1063 KDETTEAIIENLF

>member
-1 MRYLSRIILIQSAHV
+1 MRYLNRIVFIQSAHV

-128 AIGKDVYCSG
+128 EIGKDVYCSS

-165 LSESSNYQNIPR
+165 LSESSNYLNIPR

-190 DEIKRTII
+190 DEIKKTII
-198 SSLDDDEAFVDLT
+198 SSLDDDEAFIDLT

-233 DARGQVEIRNLAD
+233 DSRGQVEIRNLAD

-256 ALGASIRETCS
+256 ALGASIREACS

-288 EHSEEYNRQMR
+288 EQNEEYNRQMR

-305 GKHNKQQQELNREIG
+305 GKHNKQQQDLNREIG
-320 ALDGKLKEIKKLR
+320 ALDGKLKEIRKLR
-333 ARYESIEIQK
+333 AHYESIEIRK

-348 ESEEGL
+348 ESEEQL

-362 SEKDILSKTS
+362 SERDILSKTS

-378 YKLLLDQL
+378 YKMLLEQL
-386 RLTYKEQIN
+386 YLTYKEQQN
-395 VVSLRKNTL
+395 DVSRRKNAL
-404 KADHDKAI
+404 KSDHDDAI
-412 VAAQEHQV
+412 ITARGQQIK
-420 RAKDSVLVQY
+420 AKDSVLVQY
-430 EADLSAVKEA
+430 ETDLSAIKDT
-440 LLSINLEQERLK
+440 LQNIYLELERLK
-452 ARLDSIVKSRPLQ
+452 ARLDLIDKSHPLQ
-465 DKVDEIRELIRNQ
+465 DKIDDIREQIKGQ
-478 EQLSAAK
+478 EQLTVVK
-485 NQEKVHIKFVEET
+485 TQEKSHIKFVVDT
-498 LIKDCEKE
+498 LIKDGEKE
-506 LEKLESEYQA
+506 LDKIESDYRA
-516 KIRVLK
+516 KIRELK
-522 SESEHLQKQVDH
+522 CESEDLQKQVDH
-534 YNDLLKKSDG
+534 YNNLLKKSDG
-544 SLYQWLEDNMPHWK
+544 SLYRWLEGNMPNWK
-558 DNIGMIAD
+558 ENIGMIAD
-566 EESILYNTGLS
+566 EERILYNTALS
-577 PKKSKDGGS
+577 PMKSNDGDT
-586 SFYGVSLDLSSVQR
+586 SFYGVNLDLSSVQR
-600 EILSP
+600 DILSP
-605 SDCMTKVSELKA
+605 SDCMKKVSELKIR
-617 KIDALRN
+617 IDALKS

-631 ENESDRS
+631 ENEAEKSG
-638 AVQKKYNLKL
+638 VQKKYNLRL
-648 RSEKDKLHDVEVILS
+648 RSEKDKLHDIEVVLS

-676 SDALAEES
+676 SDVLAEEVA
-684 IVKDREKA
+684 VKQKEKA
-692 TVLAQLDASQAQLSG
+692 AVQAQLDDSQAQLSDL
-707 MLQQEKNLQEQ
+707 LQKEKNLLEH
-718 KSAKL
+718 KCVKL
-723 TRLEKE
+723 TKLENELKSRVKEVDAAYNAQLSEIAAMEKELEKE
-729 LRNRVKEIQD
+729 HGVK
-739 VYDEQL
+739 
-745 SELTATE
+745 A
-752 NKLEKE
+752 N
-758 YGAKAEEIALRQQG
+758 EIALRQQE

-779 DIEAFDEISRRISS
+779 DIEAFDEISRKISS
-793 LETVLRRIND
+793 LETALRRISD
-803 SRKDYYAYQTHKA
+803 SRKDYYAYLTHKT

-825 KQNKSNLETK
+825 KQSKSNLETK
-835 LRDLE
+835 LHDLD

-845 RHQQLKARATIIS
+845 RHQQLKAKAAIIS
-858 DRIGDLKSQQTI
+858 DRISDLKSQQAM
-870 IQEGISEYNKFIADQ
+870 IQEGISQYYQFIADQ

-891 MGLAGELKT
+891 MSLAGEHKT
-900 NDPLMDVLNRIR
+900 NDPLADVLNRIR
-912 GLIIDRRDQKDVFRT
+912 GLIVDRREQKDIFRT
-927 CVNKFKGHFSAQ
+927 CVNRFKGQFSAQ

-945 THLESEEDYMEF
+945 TYLESEEDYLEF
-957 ARELCDFIDNAKIEE
+957 ARDLCDFIDNAKIEE

-1028 SRQSNDHLMQLFL
+1028 SRQSNDQLMQLFL
-1041 RIYRFVEEYGF
+1041 RIYRFIEEYGF
-1052 SIGEYNLFSND
+1052 SIGEYNLFNND

-1076 AFAKVLTQNDKIKV
+1076 AFAKVLTQNDKIKA

-1109 TGWVEKIANVGSD
+1109 TGWIEKIANVGSD

-1203 DSNSYTSVVPLIA
+1203 DADSYTLVVPLIA

>member
-1 MRYLSRIILIQSAHV
+1 MRYLNRIIFIQSAHV
-16 PYAEIN
+16 PYAEMN

-115 IGEVYSDWSAIKN
+115 IGEVYSDWSAIRN
-128 AIGKDVYCSG
+128 EIGKEVYCSG

-233 DARGQVEIRNLAD
+233 DSRGQCEIRNLAD
-246 KVNAKYRDLL
+246 KVNVKYRDLL
-256 ALGASIRETCS
+256 ALGASIREACS

-288 EHSEEYNRQMR
+288 EQNEEYNRQMR

-305 GKHNKQQQELNREIG
+305 GKHNKQQQDLNREIG
-320 ALDGKLKEIKKLR
+320 ALDGKLKEIRKLR
-333 ARYESIEIQK
+333 AHYESIEIQK

-348 ESEEGL
+348 ESEERL
-354 KAQVEGYR
+354 KLQLEGYH
-362 SEKDILSKTS
+362 SERDILSKTS

-386 RLTYKEQIN
+386 GLTHKEQLN
-395 VVSLRKNTL
+395 AVSLRKNTL
-404 KADHDKAI
+404 KSERDNAI
-412 VAAQEHQV
+412 IAAQEQQIK
-420 RAKDSVLVQY
+420 AKDSILVQY
-430 EADLSAVKEA
+430 ETDLSAVKDA
-440 LLSINLEQERLK
+440 LQSIYLENERLK
-452 ARLDSIVKSRPLQ
+452 ARLDLIENSHPLQ
-465 DKVDEIRELIRNQ
+465 DKVDDIREQIRTQ
-478 EQLSAAK
+478 ERLSAAK
-485 NQEKVHIKFVEET
+485 TQEKAHIRFVVDT
-498 LIKDCEKE
+498 LVKDCEKE
-506 LEKLESEYQA
+506 LEKIESGYLA
-516 KIRVLK
+516 KVRELK
-522 SESEHLQKQVDH
+522 SGSENLQKQVDY
-534 YNDLLKKSDG
+534 YNGLLKKSDG
-544 SLYQWLEDNMPHWK
+544 SLFRWLEDNMPHWR

-577 PKKSKDGGS
+577 PMKIKDGGC

-600 EILSP
+600 NILSP
-605 SDCMTKVSELKA
+605 SDCVKKVSELKA
-617 KIDALRN
+617 EIEDLKN
-624 EERRLYE
+624 KERLLYE
-631 ENESDRS
+631 ENEADKSGI
-638 AVQKKYNLKL
+638 QKKYNLKL
-648 RSEKDKLHDVEVILS
+648 RSEKDRLHDIEVILS
-663 SIPTSVKNLNVRL
+663 SIPTTVKNLNVRL
-676 SDALAEES
+676 SDALAEETA
-684 IVKDREKA
+684 VKDTEKA
-692 TVLAQLDASQAQLSG
+692 AVQAQLDASQGQLSG
-707 MLQQEKNLQEQ
+707 LQQKEKNLQEQ
-718 KSAKL
+718 KRTRL
-723 TRLEKE
+723 TKLEKE
-729 LRNRVKEIQD
+729 LKSRIKEIQS
-739 VYDEQL
+739 VYNEQL
-745 SELTATE
+745 SEMEAVE
-752 NKLEKE
+752 KELEKE
-758 YGAKAEEIALRQQG
+758 YESKANEIALRQQE
-772 ELKGNGV
+772 ELKGKGV
-779 DIEAFDEISRRISS
+779 DVEAFDEISRKISS
-793 LETVLRRIND
+793 LETVLRRISD
-803 SRKDYYAYQTHKA
+803 SRKDYYAHQTHKA

-825 KQNKSNLETK
+825 KQSKSSLETK
-835 LRDLE
+835 LHDLD

-845 RHQQLKARATIIS
+845 RHQQLKAKAAIIS
-858 DRIGDLKSQQTI
+858 DRIGDLKSQQTM
-870 IQEGISEYNKFIADQ
+870 IQEGILQYNQFIADQ

-891 MGLAGELKT
+891 MSLAGELKT
-900 NDPLMDVLNRIR
+900 NDSLIDVLNRIR
-912 GLIIDRRDQKDVFRT
+912 GLIVDRRDQKDIFRT
-927 CVNKFKGHFSAQ
+927 CVNRFKGQFSAQ

-945 THLESEEDYMEF
+945 TYLESEEDYMEF
-957 ARELCDFIDNAKIEE
+957 ARDLCDFIDNAKIEE

-1028 SRQSNDHLMQLFL
+1028 SRQSNDQLMQLFM

-1063 KDATTEAIIENLF
+1063 KDATTEAIIDNLF
-1076 AFAKVLTQNDKIKV
+1076 AFARVLTQNDKMKA

-1109 TGWVEKIANVGSD
+1109 TGWIEKIANVGSD

-1203 DSNSYTSVVPLIA
+1203 DSVSYTSVVPLIA

>member
-1 MRYLSRIILIQSAHV
+1 MRYLSRIVFIQSAHV

-128 AIGKDVYCSG
+128 EIGKDVYCSG
-138 IVDIYENYRDII
+138 IIDIYENYRDII

-190 DEIKRTII
+190 DEIKKTII

-233 DARGQVEIRNLAD
+233 DSRGQVEIRNLAD

-256 ALGASIRETCS
+256 ALGVSIREACS

-273 RRDSEALPEILHSLT
+273 GRDSEALPEILHSLT
-288 EHSEEYNRQMR
+288 EQSEEYNRQMR

-305 GKHNKQQQELNREIG
+305 GKHNKQQQDLNREIG

-333 ARYESIEIQK
+333 AHYESIGIRK
-343 IIQLV
+343 IIELV
-348 ESEEGL
+348 ESEERL

-362 SEKDILSKTS
+362 SERDILSKTS

-386 RLTYKEQIN
+386 HLTHKEQLN
-395 VVSLRKNTL
+395 AVSLRKNTL
-404 KADHDKAI
+404 KSERDNAI
-412 VAAQEHQV
+412 IAAQEQQIK
-420 RAKDSVLVQY
+420 AKDSILIQY
-430 EADLSAVKEA
+430 ETDLSSVKES
-440 LLSINLEQERLK
+440 LQSIYLEIERLK
-452 ARLDSIVKSRPLQ
+452 ARLDSIEKSHPLQ
-465 DKVDEIRELIRNQ
+465 DKVDDIREQIRTQ
-478 EQLSAAK
+478 EQLSDAK
-485 NQEKVHIKFVEET
+485 MQEKSHIKFVIDT

-506 LEKLESEYQA
+506 LEKIESDYLA
-516 KIRVLK
+516 KIRELK
-522 SESEHLQKQVDH
+522 SESEDLQKQIDR

-544 SLYQWLEDNMPHWK
+544 SLYRWLEDNMPHWK

-566 EESILYNTGLS
+566 EENILYNTGLS
-577 PKKSKDGGS
+577 PMISKDGDS

-600 EILSP
+600 DILSP
-605 SDCMTKVSELKA
+605 SDCMNKVSELKA
-617 KIDALRN
+617 KIAALKN

-631 ENESDRS
+631 ENEATKSGI
-638 AVQKKYNLKL
+638 QKKYNLRL
-648 RSEKDKLHDVEVILS
+648 RSEKDKLHDIEVVLS

-676 SDALAEES
+676 SDALAEETA
-684 IVKDREKA
+684 IKDKEKA
-692 TVLAQLDASQAQLSG
+692 SVQARLDALQAQLSD
-707 MLQQEKNLQEQ
+707 LQQKEKNLQEL
-718 KSAKL
+718 KNAKL
-723 TRLEKE
+723 AKLEKE
-729 LRNRVKEIQD
+729 LKSRVKEIQR
-739 VYDEQL
+739 VYNEQL
-745 SELTATE
+745 SELTSME
-752 NKLEKE
+752 KELEKE
-758 YGAKAEEIALRQQG
+758 YESKSSEIALRQQE
-772 ELKGNGV
+772 ELKGKGV
-779 DIEAFDEISRRISS
+779 DIKAFDEISRKIGS

-816 ELFDREPEM
+816 ELFEREMEM
-825 KQNKSNLETK
+825 KQSKSNLETK
-835 LRDLE
+835 LYDLD

-845 RHQQLKARATIIS
+845 RHQQLKAKAAIIS
-858 DRIGDLKSQQTI
+858 DRISDLKSQQTL
-870 IQEGISEYNKFIADQ
+870 IQDGISQYNQFIADQ

-891 MGLAGELKT
+891 MSLAGESKT
-900 NDPLMDVLNRIR
+900 NDSLIDVLNRIR
-912 GLIIDRRDQKDVFRT
+912 GLIVDRRDQKDVFRT
-927 CVNKFKGHFSAQ
+927 CVNRFKGQFSAQ

-945 THLESEEDYMEF
+945 TYLESEDDYMEF
-957 ARELCDFIDNAKIEE
+957 ARDLCDFIDNAKIEE

-1007 DINADFRDKNFTGVI
+1007 DINEDFRDKNFTGVI

-1028 SRQSNDHLMQLFL
+1028 SRQSNDQLMQLFL

-1076 AFAKVLTQNDKIKV
+1076 AFAKVLTQNDKIKA

-1109 TGWVEKIANVGSD
+1109 TGWIEKIANVGSD

-1203 DSNSYTSVVPLIA
+1203 DFDSYTSVVPLIA